1 MKLLR
6 ATDQERV
13 YTLRPSELRMLLL
26 VLSSFPVLTSARA
39 ISKSGDSEQ
48 LADAQKLLDEA
59 MSERR
64 QTMRQELETW
74 LKSPDRFH
82 QAGNHFE
89 WRVENDHREWL
100 LQIVNDVRV
109 GSWVEL
115 GSPADLD
122 AAQQQVGEE
131 SARHLALM
139 ELAGMFQ
146 SVLLMD
152 EPND

>member
-6 ATDQERV
+6 ATEQERV
-13 YTLRPSELRMLLL
+13 YAVRPSELQMLLV
-26 VLSSFPVLTSARA
+26 VLGCYPALTRSRA

-48 LADAQKLLDEA
+48 LGDAQKLLDEA

-64 QTMRQELETW
+64 QTMRQELDTW
-74 LKSPDRFH
+74 LKLPERFQ

-100 LQIVNDVRV
+100 LQIINDVRV

-115 GSPADLD
+115 GSPDDFD
-122 AAQQQVGEE
+122 AAEQQVDEE

-146 SVLLMD
+146 SVLLMGD
-152 EPND
+152 EG

>member
-6 ATDQERV
+6 ATEQERV
-13 YTLRPSELRMLLL
+13 YAVRPSELQMLLV
-26 VLSSFPVLTSARA
+26 VLGCYPALTRSRA

-48 LADAQKLLDEA
+48 LGDAQKLLDEA

-64 QTMRQELETW
+64 QTMRQELDTW
-74 LKSPDRFH
+74 MKSPERFH

-100 LQIVNDVRV
+100 LQIINDVRV

-115 GSPADLD
+115 GSPDDFD
-122 AAQQQVGEE
+122 ASQQQVDEE

-146 SVLLMD
+146 SVLLMGD
-152 EPND
+152 EG

>member
-6 ATDQERV
+6 ATEQERV
-13 YTLRPSELRMLLL
+13 YAVRPSELQMLLV
-26 VLSSFPVLTSARA
+26 VLGSYPALTRSRA

-48 LADAQKLLDEA
+48 LGDAQKLLDEA

-64 QTMRQELETW
+64 QTMRQELDTW
-74 LKSPDRFH
+74 LKLPERFQ

-100 LQIVNDVRV
+100 LQIINDVRV

-115 GSPADLD
+115 GSPDDLD
-122 AAQQQVGEE
+122 AAEQQVGEE

-146 SVLLMD
+146 SVLLMGD
-152 EPND
+152 EG

>member
-6 ATDQERV
+6 ATEQERV
-13 YTLRPSELRMLLL
+13 YAVRPSELQMLLV
-26 VLSSFPVLTSARA
+26 VLGCYPALTRSRA

-48 LADAQKLLDEA
+48 LGDAQKLLDEA

-64 QTMRQELETW
+64 QTMRQELDTW
-74 LKSPDRFH
+74 LKLPERFQ

-100 LQIVNDVRV
+100 LQIINDVRV

-115 GSPADLD
+115 GSPDDLD
-122 AAQQQVGEE
+122 AAEQQVGEE

-146 SVLLMD
+146 SVLLMGT
-152 EPND
+152 EG